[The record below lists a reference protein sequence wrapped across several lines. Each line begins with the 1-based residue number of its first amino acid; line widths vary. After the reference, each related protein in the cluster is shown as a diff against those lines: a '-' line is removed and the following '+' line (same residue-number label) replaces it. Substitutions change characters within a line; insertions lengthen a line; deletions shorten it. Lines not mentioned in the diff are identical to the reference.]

1 MRRLALLSERA
12 HASGRGTKGG
22 MGKRDLNALLGVGK
36 KSGGAK
42 KAKKAGGSI
51 LAQAA
56 AATAKAKAK
65 RADEASGVEDAGVSR
80 GDPEPEATRGD
91 DPAPRPS
98 RWGTGVADD
107 APGPAP
113 APARAPAAKSRWND
127 DDADSSDSEDAAREA
142 AEREAAA
149 LEAAA
154 APESY
159 MDKMVREAMEFKAA
173 QEAADDSLEEAGELP
188 SNGHGHHRQ
197 PLDKAALMTPSTDDD
212 ATPREAPQTED
223 VDAAA
228 APVDT
233 PPAGGE
239 GAQTE
244 SPHQAPPPPALDH
257 PNVTVGRGDGT
268 AGERNDRGGALAD
281 LDDLDDHVG
290 GSEDRADSEEGLGD
304 VAGPSR
310 GPPGGG
316 GLETYASYPVVDREE
331 PRKSRAPDGPERETI
346 EDAPFE
352 ESPGVEPGV
361 RTMTKVPSFNRV
373 AQLRSVVDDEDRS
386 PTPDSVHEVVG
397 ERKFDMMAGC
407 RSVFEYE
414 QLNKIDEGTYGVV
427 FRARDKGTGAIRALK
442 KVKMDKEREGF
453 PLTALR
459 EANILLS
466 MQHPNVVGVTEM
478 VMGNS
483 LDSIFMV
490 MEFAEHDLKGLM
502 ETMTKPFTIPEVKCL
517 MTQLLGGVSYLHDNW
532 VLHRDLKTSNVL
544 VNNKGEL
551 KICDFGLARQYSD
564 PLRPYTHMVVTLWYR
579 APELLLGQRL
589 YSTGVDVWSLGC
601 IMGELLCKDPLFQ
614 GKTEIDQIDR
624 IFRVLGTPNEKI
636 WPDFVNLPSVRK
648 IKFPHQPY
656 NNLRKKFPKISPN
669 GGVTLSDCGF
679 DLMNKLLAYDP
690 SRRMTCEDAL
700 NHAFFAEFPPA
711 KAKELMPT
719 YPSKAAG
726 QTREVVER
734 AKAAARVR
742 NAELRAAEAV
752 EGEDPLEAQRRREE
766 AAAGRAQSGLF
777 SHLN

>member
-1 MRRLALLSERA
+1 M
-12 HASGRGTKGG
+12 
-22 MGKRDLNALLGVGK
+22 MP
-36 KSGGAK
+36 
-42 KAKKAGGSI
+42 
-51 LAQAA
+51 
-56 AATAKAKAK
+56 
-65 RADEASGVEDAGVSR
+65 
-80 GDPEPEATRGD
+80 PE
-91 DPAPRPS
+91 
-98 RWGTGVADD
+98 
-107 APGPAP
+107 
-113 APARAPAAKSRWND
+113 
-127 DDADSSDSEDAAREA
+127 EA

-223 VDAAA
+223 ADAAA

-244 SPHQAPPPPALDH
+244 SPHPAPPPPAALDH

-268 AGERNDRGGALAD
+268 AGERNERGGALAD

-316 GLETYASYPVVDREE
+316 GLETYASYPVVDRE

-532 VLHRDLKTSNVL
+532 VLHRDLKDQQRA
-544 VNNKGEL
+544 GEQQGRAE
-551 KICDFGLARQYSD
+551 D
-564 PLRPYTHMVVTLWYR
+564 LRLW
-579 APELLLGQRL
+579 LGQA
-589 YSTGVDVWSLGC
+589 
-601 IMGELLCKDPLFQ
+601 
-614 GKTEIDQIDR
+614 
-624 IFRVLGTPNEKI
+624 VLG
-636 WPDFVNLPSVRK
+636 S
-648 IKFPHQPY
+648 
-656 NNLRKKFPKISPN
+656 
-669 GGVTLSDCGF
+669 
-679 DLMNKLLAYDP
+679 
-690 SRRMTCEDAL
+690 
-700 NHAFFAEFPPA
+700 
-711 KAKELMPT
+711 
-719 YPSKAAG
+719 
-726 QTREVVER
+726 
-734 AKAAARVR
+734 
-742 NAELRAAEAV
+742 AEAV
-752 EGEDPLEAQRRREE
+752 HAHGGDALVPRPRAAPRPTALQHRR
-766 AAAGRAQSGLF
+766 GRVEPRVHHG
-777 SHLN
+777 

>member
-1 MRRLALLSERA
+1 M
-12 HASGRGTKGG
+12 
-22 MGKRDLNALLGVGK
+22 
-36 KSGGAK
+36 
-42 KAKKAGGSI
+42 
-51 LAQAA
+51 
-56 AATAKAKAK
+56 
-65 RADEASGVEDAGVSR
+65 
-80 GDPEPEATRGD
+80 
-91 DPAPRPS
+91 
-98 RWGTGVADD
+98 
-107 APGPAP
+107 
-113 APARAPAAKSRWND
+113 
-127 DDADSSDSEDAAREA
+127 
-142 AEREAAA
+142 
-149 LEAAA
+149 
-154 APESY
+154 
-159 MDKMVREAMEFKAA
+159 
-173 QEAADDSLEEAGELP
+173 
-188 SNGHGHHRQ
+188 
-197 PLDKAALMTPSTDDD
+197 
-212 ATPREAPQTED
+212 
-223 VDAAA
+223 
-228 APVDT
+228 
-233 PPAGGE
+233 
-239 GAQTE
+239 
-244 SPHQAPPPPALDH
+244 
-257 PNVTVGRGDGT
+257 
-268 AGERNDRGGALAD
+268 
-281 LDDLDDHVG
+281 G

-316 GLETYASYPVVDREE
+316 GTETYASYPVVDRE
-331 PRKSRAPDGPERETI
+331 PGKSRAPDGPERETI

-517 MTQLLGGVSYLHDNW
+517 MLQLLGGVSYLHDNW

-742 NAELRAAEAV
+742 NAELRAAEV
-752 EGEDPLEAQRRREE
+752 GEGEDPLEAQRRREV

>member
-65 RADEASGVEDAGVSR
+65 SADASGVEDAGVSR

-113 APARAPAAKSRWND
+113 APARAPAAKSRWNND
-127 DDADSSDSEDAAREA
+127 DEDSSDSEDDAARREA

-188 SNGHGHHRQ
+188 SNGHGHRQ

-212 ATPREAPQTED
+212 ATPREAPGTD
-223 VDAAA
+223 DADTAA

-244 SPHQAPPPPALDH
+244 SPHPAPAPPAALDH

-268 AGERNDRGGALAD
+268 AGERGGALAD

-290 GSEDRADSEEGLGD
+290 GAEDRADSEEGLGD

-331 PRKSRAPDGPERETI
+331 PRKSTAPDGPERETI

-352 ESPGVEPGV
+352 ESPRVEPGV
-361 RTMTKVPSFNRV
+361 GTMTKVPSFNRV

>member
-1 MRRLALLSERA
+1 
-12 HASGRGTKGG
+12 
-22 MGKRDLNALLGVGK
+22 MGKRDLDALLGVGK
-36 KSGGAK
+36 KPSGAKKGGAGKRDLSALLGVGKESGGAA
-42 KAKKAGGSI
+42 KARKASDAGGTG
-51 LAQAA
+51 QAGPE
-56 AATAKAKAK
+56 
-65 RADEASGVEDAGVSR
+65 RAVEAEDPG
-80 GDPEPEATRGD
+80 
-91 DPAPRPS
+91 PRPS
-98 RWGTGVADD
+98 RWGAGVADDDGD

-113 APARAPAAKSRWND
+113 APVGPAGRSRWND
-127 DDADSSDSEDAAREA
+127 DEDSSDSEEDAAREA

-149 LEAAA
+149 AAEAASV
-154 APESY
+154 PESY
-159 MDKMVREAMEFKAA
+159 MDRMVREAMEFKVA
-173 QEAADDSLEEAGELP
+173 QEAAADGAEDGELP
-188 SNGHGHHRQ
+188 SNGHRQ
-197 PLDKAALMTPSTDDD
+197 PLDKAALMTPSTDED
-212 ATPREAPQTED
+212 ATPREAPED
-223 VDAAA
+223 DPA
-228 APVDT
+228 APADT
-233 PPAGGE
+233 PPARGE
-239 GAQTE
+239 ADADADGR
-244 SPHQAPPPPALDH
+244 PAALHH
-257 PNVTVGRGDGT
+257 PNVTDRRTT
-268 AGERNDRGGALAD
+268 AGGGGGDDDDDLEAEWMRISKENEYDDDLAD
-281 LDDLDDHVG
+281 LDEL
-290 GSEDRADSEEGLGD
+290 ED
-304 VAGPSR
+304 VAAGGPAQGS
-310 GPPGGG
+310 PPGGG
-316 GLETYASYPVVDREE
+316 GGETSSYPVVE
-331 PRKSRAPDGPERETI
+331 RAPPPERESI
-346 EDAPFE
+346 EDDSVQFD
-352 ESPGVEPGV
+352 ESPRMDPGGG
-361 RTMTKVPSFNRV
+361 TGMTKVPSFNRV
-373 AQLRSVVDDEDRS
+373 AQLRAVLDDQDRS

-427 FRARDKGTGAIRALK
+427 FRARDKKTGAIRALK

-466 MQHPNVVGVTEM
+466 MQHPNIVGVTEM

-517 MTQLLGGVSYLHDNW
+517 MLQLLGGVSYLHDNW
-532 VLHRDLKTSNVL
+532 VLHRDLKTSNIL
-544 VNNKGEL
+544 VNNRGEL

-624 IFRVLGTPNEKI
+624 IFRLLGTPNEKI
-636 WPDFVNLPSVRK
+636 WPNFINLPSVRK

-669 GGVTLSDCGF
+669 GGVTLSDAGF
-679 DLMNKLLAYDP
+679 DLLNKLLAYDP
-690 SRRMTCEDAL
+690 SRRMTCEEAL
-700 NHAFFAEFPPA
+700 GHEFFREFPPA

-734 AKAAARVR
+734 AKAAARAR
-742 NAELRAAEAV
+742 NAELRAIEIEAV
-752 EGEDPLEAQRRREE
+752 EGEDPLETQRRREE
-766 AAAGRAQSGLF
+766 ANAGRERTGLF